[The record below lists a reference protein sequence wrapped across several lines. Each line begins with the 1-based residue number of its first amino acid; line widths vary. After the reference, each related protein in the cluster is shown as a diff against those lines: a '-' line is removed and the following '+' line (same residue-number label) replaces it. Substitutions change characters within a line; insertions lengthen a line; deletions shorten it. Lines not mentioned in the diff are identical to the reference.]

1 VSDSLDGLDS
11 DWSDRRSARPL
22 ASIVRLLARPRA
34 APNPNRGITIIPSH
48 QNWHRRTC
56 TRR

>member
-1 VSDSLDGLDS
+1 VSDFLDGLDS

-22 ASIVRLLARPRA
+22 ASIARLLARSRA
-34 APNPNRGITIIPSH
+34 APKPNRGITIIPSH